1 MTLSR
6 AASPS
11 SASYAT
17 SGPLAGA
24 REPSRPS
31 EVVLYTLVSG
41 PLRAPPGRGWWGGRD
56 TERRCENSG
65 RISGQSA
72 FCLPLPPHTFV

>member
-17 SGPLAGA
+17 SGPL
-24 REPSRPS
+24 
-31 EVVLYTLVSG
+31 
-41 PLRAPPGRGWWGGRD
+41 RAPPGRGWWGGRG